1 VMVVCGL
8 LSVLATA
15 CLWRLSRVGRALY

>member
-1 VMVVCGL
+1 MVVCGL
-8 LSVLATA
+8 LCMLATA